1 MACCCSASVAVGS
14 DLDVCGASC
23 LARRFLLQINAVKLQ
38 PSNPFKWASGWNSP
52 IYCDNRKI
60 LAYPKIREFIKNEFI
75 SLIKE
80 FDTPTCIAG
89 VATGGIAIGAI
100 VADELGLPFC
110 YVRSEPKSHGMK
122 NNIEGDL
129 KQDDKVFVIE
139 DLISSGKSSIKAVKD
154 LKEFGVEITGLGAIF
169 TYGFEVSKNN
179 FLKESCLF
187 KTLSDYSVLLDTAL
201 KNNYISNL
209 ELETL
214 VKWRSSPSTWK
225 PNA

>member
-1 MACCCSASVAVGS
+1 MNNSKNNAAKVA
-14 DLDVCGASC
+14 D
-23 LARRFLLQINAVKLQ
+23 FLLQINAVKLQ

-100 VADELGLPFC
+100 VAEELGLPFC
-110 YVRSEPKSHGMK
+110 YVRSESKSHGMK

-129 KQDDKVFVIE
+129 KQEDKVFVIE
-139 DLISSGKSSIKAVKD
+139 DLISSGKSSIKAVRD

-169 TYGFEVSKNN
+169 TYGFEVSENN
-179 FLKESCLF
+179 FSEESCSF
-187 KTLSDYSVLLDTAL
+187 KTLSNYSVLLETAL
-201 KNNYISNL
+201 KNNYISNE

-214 VKWRSSPSTWK
+214 VKWRNSPSTWT

>member
-1 MACCCSASVAVGS
+1 MNNSKNNAAKVA
-14 DLDVCGASC
+14 D
-23 LARRFLLQINAVKLQ
+23 FLLQINAVKLQ

-100 VADELGLPFC
+100 VAEELGLPFC
-110 YVRSEPKSHGMK
+110 YVRSESKSHGMK

-129 KQDDKVFVIE
+129 KLEDKVFVIE
-139 DLISSGKSSIKAVKD
+139 DLISSGKSSIKAVRD
-154 LKEFGVEITGLGAIF
+154 LKEFGVEIIGLGAIF
-169 TYGFEVSKNN
+169 TYGFEVSENN
-179 FLKESCLF
+179 FSEESCSF
-187 KTLSDYSVLLDTAL
+187 KTLSNYSVLLETAL
-201 KNNYISNL
+201 KNNYISNE

-214 VKWRSSPSTWK
+214 VKWRNSPSTWT

>member
-1 MACCCSASVAVGS
+1 MNSSKNNAAKVA
-14 DLDVCGASC
+14 D
-23 LARRFLLQINAVKLQ
+23 FLLQINAVKLQ

-100 VADELGLPFC
+100 VAEELGLPFC
-110 YVRSEPKSHGMK
+110 YVRSESKSHGMK

-129 KQDDKVFVIE
+129 KLEDKVFVIE
-139 DLISSGKSSIKAVKD
+139 DLISSGKSSIKAVRD

-169 TYGFEVSKNN
+169 TYGFEVSENN
-179 FLKESCLF
+179 FSEEFCSF
-187 KTLSDYSVLLDTAL
+187 KTLSNYSVLLETAL
-201 KNNYISNL
+201 KNNYISNE

-214 VKWRSSPSTWK
+214 VKWRNSPSTWTQ
-225 PNA
+225 NA

>member
-1 MACCCSASVAVGS
+1 MNNSKNNAAKVA
-14 DLDVCGASC
+14 D
-23 LARRFLLQINAVKLQ
+23 FLLNINAVKLQ

-100 VADELGLPFC
+100 VAEELGLPFC
-110 YVRSEPKSHGMK
+110 YVRSESKSHGMK

-129 KQDDKVFVIE
+129 KLEDKVFVIE
-139 DLISSGKSSIKAVKD
+139 DLISSGKSSIKAVRD

-169 TYGFEVSKNN
+169 TYGFEVSENN
-179 FLKESCLF
+179 FSEESCSF
-187 KTLSDYSVLLDTAL
+187 KTLSNYSALLETAL
-201 KNNYISNL
+201 KNNYISNE

-214 VKWRSSPSTWK
+214 VKWRNSPSTWT

>member
-1 MACCCSASVAVGS
+1 MNNSKNNAAKVA
-14 DLDVCGASC
+14 D
-23 LARRFLLQINAVKLQ
+23 FLLQINAVKLQ

-80 FDTPTCIAG
+80 FDTATCIAG

-100 VADELGLPFC
+100 VAEELGLPFC
-110 YVRSEPKSHGMK
+110 YVRSESKSHGMK

-129 KQDDKVFVIE
+129 KLEDKVFVIE
-139 DLISSGKSSIKAVKD
+139 DLISSGKSSIKAIKD
-154 LKEFGVEITGLGAIF
+154 LKEFGVEICGLGAIF
-169 TYGFEVSKNN
+169 TYGFEVSENN
-179 FLKESCLF
+179 FSKESCSF
-187 KTLSDYSVLLDTAL
+187 KTLSNYSVLLETAL
-201 KNNYISNL
+201 KNNYISNE

-214 VKWRSSPSTWK
+214 IKWRNSPSTWN

>member
-1 MACCCSASVAVGS
+1 MNSSKNNAAKVA
-14 DLDVCGASC
+14 D
-23 LARRFLLQINAVKLQ
+23 FLLQINAVKLQ

-100 VADELGLPFC
+100 VAEELGLPFC
-110 YVRSEPKSHGMK
+110 YVRSESKSHGMK

-129 KQDDKVFVIE
+129 KQEDKVFVIE
-139 DLISSGKSSIKAVKD
+139 DLISSGKSSIKAVRD

-169 TYGFEVSKNN
+169 TYGFEVSENN
-179 FLKESCLF
+179 FSEEFCSF
-187 KTLSDYSVLLDTAL
+187 KTLSNYSALLETAL
-201 KNNYISNL
+201 KNNYISNE

-214 VKWRSSPSTWK
+214 VKWRNSPSTWT

>member
-1 MACCCSASVAVGS
+1 MNNSKNNAAKVA
-14 DLDVCGASC
+14 D
-23 LARRFLLQINAVKLQ
+23 FLLNINAVKLQ

-100 VADELGLPFC
+100 VAEELGLPFC
-110 YVRSEPKSHGMK
+110 YVRSESKSHGMK

-129 KQDDKVFVIE
+129 KQEDKVFVIE
-139 DLISSGKSSIKAVKD
+139 DLISSGKSSIKAVRD

-169 TYGFEVSKNN
+169 TYGFEVSENN
-179 FLKESCLF
+179 FSEESCSF
-187 KTLSDYSVLLDTAL
+187 KTLSNYSVLLETAL
-201 KNNYISNL
+201 KNNYISNE

-214 VKWRSSPSTWK
+214 VKWRNSPSTWT

>member
-1 MACCCSASVAVGS
+1 MNSSINNAAKVA
-14 DLDVCGASC
+14 D
-23 LARRFLLQINAVKLQ
+23 FLLQINAVKLQ

-60 LAYPKIREFIKNEFI
+60 LAYPKIREFIKNEFV
-75 SLIKE
+75 SLINE

-100 VADELGLPFC
+100 VAEELGLPFC
-110 YVRSEPKSHGMK
+110 YVRSESKSHGMK

-129 KQDDKVFVIE
+129 KLEDKVFVIE

-154 LKEFGVEITGLGAIF
+154 LKEFGVEICGLGAIF
-169 TYGFEVSKNN
+169 TYGFEVSQSN
-179 FLKESCLF
+179 FSEESCSF
-187 KTLSDYSVLLDTAL
+187 KTLSNYSVLLDTAL
-201 KNNYISNL
+201 KNNYISNE

-214 VKWRSSPSTWK
+214 VKWRNSPSTWT

>member
-1 MACCCSASVAVGS
+1 MNNSKNNAAKVA
-14 DLDVCGASC
+14 D
-23 LARRFLLQINAVKLQ
+23 FLLQINAVKLQ

-60 LAYPKIREFIKNEFI
+60 LAYPKIREFIKNEFV

-80 FDTPTCIAG
+80 FDTASCIAG

-100 VADELGLPFC
+100 VAEELGLPFC
-110 YVRSEPKSHGMK
+110 YVRSESKSHGMK

-129 KQDDKVFVIE
+129 KQGDKVFVIE

-154 LKEFGVEITGLGAIF
+154 LKDFGAEITGLGAIF
-169 TYGFEVSKNN
+169 TYDFEVSKNN
-179 FLKESCLF
+179 FLRESCSF
-187 KTLSDYSVLLDTAL
+187 KTLSNYSVLIETAL
-201 KNNYISNL
+201 KNNYISNK

-214 VKWRSSPSTWK
+214 VKWRNSPSTWN

>member
-1 MACCCSASVAVGS
+1 MNSSKNNAAKVA
-14 DLDVCGASC
+14 D
-23 LARRFLLQINAVKLQ
+23 FLLQINAVKLQ

-100 VADELGLPFC
+100 VAEELGLPFC
-110 YVRSEPKSHGMK
+110 YVRSESKSHGMK

-129 KQDDKVFVIE
+129 KLEDKVFVIE
-139 DLISSGKSSIKAVKD
+139 DLISSGKSSIKAVRD

-169 TYGFEVSKNN
+169 TYGFEVSENN
-179 FLKESCLF
+179 FSEESCSF
-187 KTLSDYSVLLDTAL
+187 KTLSNYSVLLETAL
-201 KNNYISNL
+201 KNNYISN
-209 ELETL
+209 EEFETL
-214 VKWRSSPSTWK
+214 VKWRNSPSTWT

>member
-1 MACCCSASVAVGS
+1 MNSSKNNAAKVA
-14 DLDVCGASC
+14 D
-23 LARRFLLQINAVKLQ
+23 FLLQINAVKLQ
-38 PSNPFKWASGWNSP
+38 PSNPFKWASGWSSP

-100 VADELGLPFC
+100 VAEELGLPFC
-110 YVRSEPKSHGMK
+110 YVRSESKSHGMK

-129 KQDDKVFVIE
+129 KQEDKVFVIE
-139 DLISSGKSSIKAVKD
+139 DLISSGKSSIKAVRD

-169 TYGFEVSKNN
+169 TYGFEVSENN
-179 FLKESCLF
+179 FSEESCSF
-187 KTLSDYSVLLDTAL
+187 KTLSNYSSLLETAL
-201 KNNYISNL
+201 KNNYISNE

-214 VKWRSSPSTWK
+214 VKWRNSPSTWT

>member
-1 MACCCSASVAVGS
+1 MNNSKNNAAKVA
-14 DLDVCGASC
+14 D
-23 LARRFLLQINAVKLQ
+23 FLLQINAVKLQ

-100 VADELGLPFC
+100 VAEELGLPFC
-110 YVRSEPKSHGMK
+110 YVRSESKSHGMK

-129 KQDDKVFVIE
+129 KLEDKVFVIE
-139 DLISSGKSSIKAVKD
+139 DLISSGKSSIKAVRD

-169 TYGFEVSKNN
+169 TYGFEVSENN
-179 FLKESCLF
+179 FSEESCSF
-187 KTLSDYSVLLDTAL
+187 KTLTNYSVLLETAS
-201 KNNYISNL
+201 KNNYISKTYNIL
-209 ELETL
+209 
-214 VKWRSSPSTWK
+214 
-225 PNA
+225 

>member
-1 MACCCSASVAVGS
+1 MNNSKNNAAKVA
-14 DLDVCGASC
+14 D
-23 LARRFLLQINAVKLQ
+23 FLLNINAVKLQ

-100 VADELGLPFC
+100 VAEELGLPFC
-110 YVRSEPKSHGMK
+110 YVRSESKSHGMK

-129 KQDDKVFVIE
+129 KLEDKVFVIE
-139 DLISSGKSSIKAVKD
+139 DLISSGKSSIKAVRD

-169 TYGFEVSKNN
+169 TYGFEVSENN
-179 FLKESCLF
+179 FSEESCSF
-187 KTLSDYSVLLDTAL
+187 KTLSNYSVLLETAL
-201 KNNYISNL
+201 KNNYISN
-209 ELETL
+209 EEFETL
-214 VKWRSSPSTWK
+214 VKWRNSPSTWT

>member
-1 MACCCSASVAVGS
+1 MNSSKNNAAKVA
-14 DLDVCGASC
+14 D
-23 LARRFLLQINAVKLQ
+23 FLLQINAVKLQ

-100 VADELGLPFC
+100 VAEELGLPFC
-110 YVRSEPKSHGMK
+110 YVRSESKSHGMK

-129 KQDDKVFVIE
+129 KQEDKVFVIE
-139 DLISSGKSSIKAVKD
+139 DLISSGKSSIKAVRD
-154 LKEFGVEITGLGAIF
+154 LKEFGVKITGLGAIF
-169 TYGFEVSKNN
+169 TYGFEVSENN
-179 FLKESCLF
+179 FSEESCSF
-187 KTLSDYSVLLDTAL
+187 KTLSNYSVLLETAL
-201 KNNYISNL
+201 KNNYISNE

-214 VKWRSSPSTWK
+214 VKWRNSPSTWT

>member
-1 MACCCSASVAVGS
+1 MNSSKNNAAKVA
-14 DLDVCGASC
+14 D
-23 LARRFLLQINAVKLQ
+23 FLLQINAVKLQ

-100 VADELGLPFC
+100 VAEELGLPFC
-110 YVRSEPKSHGMK
+110 YVRSESKSHGMK

-169 TYGFEVSKNN
+169 TYGFEVSKKN
-179 FLKESCLF
+179 FLKESCSF

-201 KNNYISNL
+201 KNNYISNK

-214 VKWRSSPSTWK
+214 VKWRNSPSTWN

>member
-1 MACCCSASVAVGS
+1 MNSSKNNAAKVA
-14 DLDVCGASC
+14 D
-23 LARRFLLQINAVKLQ
+23 FLLQINAVKLQ

-100 VADELGLPFC
+100 VAEELGLPFC
-110 YVRSEPKSHGMK
+110 YVRSESKSHGMK

-129 KQDDKVFVIE
+129 KLEDKVFVIE
-139 DLISSGKSSIKAVKD
+139 DLISSGKSSIKAVRD

-169 TYGFEVSKNN
+169 TYGFEVSENN
-179 FLKESCLF
+179 FSEESCSF
-187 KTLSDYSVLLDTAL
+187 KTLSNYSALLETAL
-201 KNNYISNL
+201 KNNYISNE

-214 VKWRSSPSTWK
+214 VKWRNSPSTWT

>member
-1 MACCCSASVAVGS
+1 MNSSKNNAAKVA
-14 DLDVCGASC
+14 D
-23 LARRFLLQINAVKLQ
+23 FLLQINAVKLQ

-100 VADELGLPFC
+100 VAEELGLPFC
-110 YVRSEPKSHGMK
+110 YVRSESKSHGMK

-129 KQDDKVFVIE
+129 KQEDKVFVIE
-139 DLISSGKSSIKAVKD
+139 DLISSGKSSIKAVRD

-169 TYGFEVSKNN
+169 TYGFEVSENN
-179 FLKESCLF
+179 FTEESCSF
-187 KTLSDYSVLLDTAL
+187 KTLSNYSILLETAL
-201 KNNYISNL
+201 KNNYISNE

-214 VKWRSSPSTWK
+214 VKWRNSPSTWT

>member
-1 MACCCSASVAVGS
+1 MNNSKNNAAKVA
-14 DLDVCGASC
+14 D
-23 LARRFLLQINAVKLQ
+23 FLLNINAVKLQ

-80 FDTPTCIAG
+80 FDTATCIAG

-100 VADELGLPFC
+100 VAEELGLPFC
-110 YVRSEPKSHGMK
+110 YVRSESKSHGMK

-129 KQDDKVFVIE
+129 KLEDKVFVIE
-139 DLISSGKSSIKAVKD
+139 DLISSGKSSIKAVRD

-169 TYGFEVSKNN
+169 TYGFEVSENN
-179 FLKESCLF
+179 FSEESCSF
-187 KTLSDYSVLLDTAL
+187 KTLSNYSVLLDTAL
-201 KNNYISNL
+201 ENNYISNE

-214 VKWRSSPSTWK
+214 VKWRNSPSTWT

>member
-1 MACCCSASVAVGS
+1 MNNSKNNAAKVA
-14 DLDVCGASC
+14 D
-23 LARRFLLQINAVKLQ
+23 FLLQINAVKLQ

-100 VADELGLPFC
+100 VAEELGLPFC
-110 YVRSEPKSHGMK
+110 YVRSESKPHGMK

-139 DLISSGKSSIKAVKD
+139 DLISSGKSSIKAVRD

-179 FLKESCLF
+179 FLKESCSF

-201 KNNYISNL
+201 KNNYISNK

-214 VKWRSSPSTWK
+214 VQWRNSPSTWN

>member
-1 MACCCSASVAVGS
+1 MNNSKNNAAKVA
-14 DLDVCGASC
+14 D
-23 LARRFLLQINAVKLQ
+23 FLLQINALKLQ

-100 VADELGLPFC
+100 VAEELGLPFC
-110 YVRSEPKSHGMK
+110 YVRSESKSHGMK

-129 KQDDKVFVIE
+129 KQEDKVFVIE
-139 DLISSGKSSIKAVKD
+139 DLISSGKSSIKAVRD

-169 TYGFEVSKNN
+169 TYGFEVSENN
-179 FLKESCLF
+179 FSEESCSF
-187 KTLSDYSVLLDTAL
+187 KTLSNYSVLLETAL
-201 KNNYISNL
+201 KNNYISNE

-214 VKWRSSPSTWK
+214 VKWRNSPSTWT

>member
-1 MACCCSASVAVGS
+1 MNNSKNNAAKVA
-14 DLDVCGASC
+14 D
-23 LARRFLLQINAVKLQ
+23 FLLQINAVKLQ

-100 VADELGLPFC
+100 VAEELGLPFC
-110 YVRSEPKSHGMK
+110 YVRSESKSHGMK

-129 KQDDKVFVIE
+129 KLEDKVFVIE
-139 DLISSGKSSIKAVKD
+139 DLISSGKSSIKAVRD
-154 LKEFGVEITGLGAIF
+154 LKEFGVEIIGLGAIF
-169 TYGFEVSKNN
+169 TYGFEVSENN
-179 FLKESCLF
+179 FSEESCSF
-187 KTLSDYSVLLDTAL
+187 KTLSNYSVLLETAL
-201 KNNYISNL
+201 KNNYISNE

-214 VKWRSSPSTWK
+214 VKWRNSPSTWTQ
-225 PNA
+225 NA

>member
-1 MACCCSASVAVGS
+1 MNSSINNAAKVA
-14 DLDVCGASC
+14 D
-23 LARRFLLQINAVKLQ
+23 FLLQINAVKLQ

-75 SLIKE
+75 SLIND
-80 FDTPTCIAG
+80 FDKPTCIAG

-100 VADELGLPFC
+100 VAEELGLPFC
-110 YVRSEPKSHGMK
+110 YVRSESKSHGMK

-129 KQDDKVFVIE
+129 KLEDKVFVIE
-139 DLISSGKSSIKAVKD
+139 DLISSGKSSIKAIKD
-154 LKEFGVEITGLGAIF
+154 LKDFGVEVCGLGAIF
-169 TYGFEVSKNN
+169 TYGFEVSENN
-179 FLKESCLF
+179 FSNESCSF
-187 KTLSDYSVLLDTAL
+187 KTLSNYSVLLETAL
-201 KNNYISNL
+201 KNNYISNE

-214 VKWRSSPSTWK
+214 IKWRNSPSTWN

>member
-1 MACCCSASVAVGS
+1 MNNSKNNAAKVA
-14 DLDVCGASC
+14 D
-23 LARRFLLQINAVKLQ
+23 FLLQINAVKLQ

-100 VADELGLPFC
+100 VAEELGLPFC
-110 YVRSEPKSHGMK
+110 YVRSESKSHGMK

-129 KQDDKVFVIE
+129 KLEDKVFVIE
-139 DLISSGKSSIKAVKD
+139 DLISSGKSSIKAVRD

-169 TYGFEVSKNN
+169 TYGFEVSENN
-179 FLKESCLF
+179 FSEESCSF
-187 KTLSDYSVLLDTAL
+187 KTLSNYSVLLETAL
-201 KNNYISNL
+201 KNNYISN
-209 ELETL
+209 EEFETL
-214 VKWRSSPSTWK
+214 VKWRNSPSTWT

>member
-1 MACCCSASVAVGS
+1 MNSSKNNAAKVA
-14 DLDVCGASC
+14 D
-23 LARRFLLQINAVKLQ
+23 FLLQINAVKLQ

-75 SLIKE
+75 RLIKE

-100 VADELGLPFC
+100 VAEELGLPFC
-110 YVRSEPKSHGMK
+110 YVRSESKSHGMK

-129 KQDDKVFVIE
+129 KLEDKVFVIE
-139 DLISSGKSSIKAVKD
+139 DLISSGKSSIKAIKD
-154 LKEFGVEITGLGAIF
+154 LKEFGVEICGLGAIF
-169 TYGFEVSKNN
+169 TYGFEVSENN
-179 FLKESCLF
+179 FSNESCSF
-187 KTLSDYSVLLDTAL
+187 KTLSNYSVLLDTAL
-201 KNNYISNL
+201 KNNYISNE
-209 ELETL
+209 ELKTL
-214 VKWRSSPSTWK
+214 IKWRNSPSTWN

>member
-1 MACCCSASVAVGS
+1 MNNSKNNAAKVA
-14 DLDVCGASC
+14 D
-23 LARRFLLQINAVKLQ
+23 FLLNINAVKLQ

-100 VADELGLPFC
+100 VAEKLGLPFC
-110 YVRSEPKSHGMK
+110 YVRSESKSHGMK

-129 KQDDKVFVIE
+129 KQEDKVFVIE
-139 DLISSGKSSIKAVKD
+139 DLISSGKSSIKAVRD

-169 TYGFEVSKNN
+169 TYGFEVSENN
-179 FLKESCLF
+179 FSEESCSF
-187 KTLSDYSVLLDTAL
+187 KTLSNYSALLETAL
-201 KNNYISNL
+201 KNNYISNE

-214 VKWRSSPSTWK
+214 VKWRNSPSTWT

>member
-1 MACCCSASVAVGS
+1 MNSSKNNAAKVA
-14 DLDVCGASC
+14 D
-23 LARRFLLQINAVKLQ
+23 FLLQINAVKLQ

-100 VADELGLPFC
+100 VAEELGLPFC
-110 YVRSEPKSHGMK
+110 YVRSESKSHGMK

-129 KQDDKVFVIE
+129 KLEDKVFVIE
-139 DLISSGKSSIKAVKD
+139 DLISSGKSSIKAVRD

-169 TYGFEVSKNN
+169 TYGFEVSENN
-179 FLKESCLF
+179 FSEESCSF
-187 KTLSDYSVLLDTAL
+187 KTLSNYSVLLETAL
-201 KNNYISNL
+201 KNNYISNE

-214 VKWRSSPSTWK
+214 VKWRNSPSTWTQ
-225 PNA
+225 NA

>member
-1 MACCCSASVAVGS
+1 MNSSKNNAAKVA
-14 DLDVCGASC
+14 D
-23 LARRFLLQINAVKLQ
+23 FLLQINAVKLQ

-60 LAYPKIREFIKNEFI
+60 LAHPKIREFIKNEFI

-100 VADELGLPFC
+100 VAEELGLPFC
-110 YVRSEPKSHGMK
+110 YVRSESKSHGMK

-129 KQDDKVFVIE
+129 KLEDKVFVIE
-139 DLISSGKSSIKAVKD
+139 DLISSGKSSIKAVRD

-169 TYGFEVSKNN
+169 TYGFEVSENN
-179 FLKESCLF
+179 FSEESCSF
-187 KTLSDYSVLLDTAL
+187 KTLSNYSVLLETAL
-201 KNNYISNL
+201 KNTYISNE

-214 VKWRSSPSTWK
+214 VKWRNSPSTWT

>member
-1 MACCCSASVAVGS
+1 MNNSKNNAAKVA
-14 DLDVCGASC
+14 D
-23 LARRFLLQINAVKLQ
+23 FLLNINAVKLQ

-100 VADELGLPFC
+100 VAEKLGLPFC
-110 YVRSEPKSHGMK
+110 YVRSESKSHGMK

-129 KQDDKVFVIE
+129 KQEDKVFVIE
-139 DLISSGKSSIKAVKD
+139 DLISSGKSSIKAVRD

-169 TYGFEVSKNN
+169 TYGFEVSENN
-179 FLKESCLF
+179 FSEESCSF
-187 KTLSDYSVLLDTAL
+187 KTLSNYSVLLETAL
-201 KNNYISNL
+201 KNNYISNE

-214 VKWRSSPSTWK
+214 VKWRNSPSTWT

>member
-1 MACCCSASVAVGS
+1 MNSSKNNAAKVA
-14 DLDVCGASC
+14 D
-23 LARRFLLQINAVKLQ
+23 FLLQINAVKLQ

-100 VADELGLPFC
+100 VAEELGLPFC
-110 YVRSEPKSHGMK
+110 YVRSESKSHGMK

-129 KQDDKVFVIE
+129 KLEDKVFVIE
-139 DLISSGKSSIKAVKD
+139 DLISSGKSSIKAVRD

-169 TYGFEVSKNN
+169 TYGFEVSENN
-179 FLKESCLF
+179 FSEESCSF
-187 KTLSDYSVLLDTAL
+187 KTLSNYSILLETAL
-201 KNNYISNL
+201 KNNYISNE

-214 VKWRSSPSTWK
+214 VKWRNSPSTWT

>member
-1 MACCCSASVAVGS
+1 MNSSKNNAAKVA
-14 DLDVCGASC
+14 D
-23 LARRFLLQINAVKLQ
+23 FLLQINAVKLQ

-80 FDTPTCIAG
+80 FVTPTCIAG

-100 VADELGLPFC
+100 VAEELGLPFC
-110 YVRSEPKSHGMK
+110 YVRSESKSHGMK

-129 KQDDKVFVIE
+129 KLEDKVFVIE
-139 DLISSGKSSIKAVKD
+139 DLISSGKSSIKAVRD

-169 TYGFEVSKNN
+169 TYGFEVSENN
-179 FLKESCLF
+179 FSEESCSF
-187 KTLSDYSVLLDTAL
+187 KTLSNYSVLLETAL
-201 KNNYISNL
+201 KNNYISNE

-214 VKWRSSPSTWK
+214 VKWRNSPSTWT

>member
-1 MACCCSASVAVGS
+1 MNNSKNNAAKVA
-14 DLDVCGASC
+14 D
-23 LARRFLLQINAVKLQ
+23 FLLQINAVKLQ

-100 VADELGLPFC
+100 VAEELGLPFC
-110 YVRSEPKSHGMK
+110 YVRSESKSHGMK

-129 KQDDKVFVIE
+129 KLEDKVFVIE
-139 DLISSGKSSIKAVKD
+139 DLISSGKSSIKAVRD

-169 TYGFEVSKNN
+169 TYGFEVSENN
-179 FLKESCLF
+179 FSEEFCSF
-187 KTLSDYSVLLDTAL
+187 KTLSNYSVLLETAL
-201 KNNYISNL
+201 KNNYISNE

-214 VKWRSSPSTWK
+214 VKWRNSPSTWT

>member
-1 MACCCSASVAVGS
+1 MNNSKNNAAKVA
-14 DLDVCGASC
+14 D
-23 LARRFLLQINAVKLQ
+23 FLLQINAVKLQ

-100 VADELGLPFC
+100 VAEELGLPFC
-110 YVRSEPKSHGMK
+110 YVRSESKSHGMK

-129 KQDDKVFVIE
+129 KLEDKVFVIE
-139 DLISSGKSSIKAVKD
+139 DLISSGKSSIKAVRD

-169 TYGFEVSKNN
+169 TYGFEVSKKN
-179 FLKESCLF
+179 FLEESCSF
-187 KTLSDYSVLLDTAL
+187 KTLSNYSVLIETAL
-201 KNNYISNL
+201 KNNYIANK

-214 VKWRSSPSTWK
+214 VKWRNSPSTWN

>member
-1 MACCCSASVAVGS
+1 MNSSKNNAAKVA
-14 DLDVCGASC
+14 D
-23 LARRFLLQINAVKLQ
+23 FLLQINAVKLQ

-100 VADELGLPFC
+100 VAEELGLPFC
-110 YVRSEPKSHGMK
+110 YVRSESKSHGMK

-129 KQDDKVFVIE
+129 KLEDKVFVIE
-139 DLISSGKSSIKAVKD
+139 DLISSGKSSIKAVRD

-169 TYGFEVSKNN
+169 TYGFEVSENN
-179 FLKESCLF
+179 FSKESCSF
-187 KTLSDYSVLLDTAL
+187 KTLSNYSVLLETAL
-201 KNNYISNL
+201 KNNYISNE

-214 VKWRSSPSTWK
+214 VKWRNSPSTWT

>member
-1 MACCCSASVAVGS
+1 MNNSKNNAAKVA
-14 DLDVCGASC
+14 D
-23 LARRFLLQINAVKLQ
+23 FLLQINAVKLQ

-80 FDTPTCIAG
+80 FDTATCIAG

-100 VADELGLPFC
+100 VAEELGLPFC
-110 YVRSEPKSHGMK
+110 YVRSESKSHGMK

-129 KQDDKVFVIE
+129 KQEDKVFVIE
-139 DLISSGKSSIKAVKD
+139 DLISSGKSSIKAVRD
-154 LKEFGVEITGLGAIF
+154 LKEFGVKITGLGAIF
-169 TYGFEVSKNN
+169 TYGFEVSENN
-179 FLKESCLF
+179 FSEEFCSF
-187 KTLSDYSVLLDTAL
+187 KTLSNYSVLLETAL
-201 KNNYISNL
+201 KNNYISNE

-214 VKWRSSPSTWK
+214 VKWRNSPSTWT